1 MHRVLQLLCFAAMA
15 FVGLARAEERILTL
29 EADKGRYTVG
39 PYADVFG
46 DKSRKMSFEKAQ
58 RFFEKGRFQP
68 ESQNLPNYGFT
79 GRAYWFHLKVIG
91 KEGEREPWFLGLEY
105 PLIDRIDLY
114 YRDAAGAW
122 QHKESGDR
130 RDFNSRDLKNRF
142 FYFDI
147 PVHGVEPTEI
157 YLRLQT
163 EGASEFLLYFKTL
176 HEIMKEDHESQ
187 YVQGIFV
194 GLLAVMIAYYLLM
207 TIGARSLENFFLT
220 AFLFAL
226 LLFKMAMNG
235 LAIEYLWS
243 DFIWWAN
250 ASVAFAVP
258 FVFLTALLNAYSFLP
273 VKNYRRLQ
281 ITYLVFIGLTALQ
294 CLASFV
300 LPYIAV
306 KAYVMTGLCGTILIL
321 SSSIFMLIR
330 GYKPARF
337 FMLAWVSLLLGSLL
351 FGTQKLGLIPVSFWS
366 IHGVE
371 IATAFLVVLLSV
383 GAADKVNE
391 INKKIRRAQ
400 KAALHAQVEARR
412 VTELMNTQLEAQ
424 VKARTEELWKQTKD
438 MSVMLHNIQQGI
450 CTVDSEGIIHKEYS
464 SYLESI
470 LEARNLE
477 GQSLFDLVFSKS
489 DQPLEKV
496 QMLHSVLQS
505 CMAEDTMNFE
515 INSHLLPRHVQLVQ
529 GEARRDL
536 EIEWAPIED
545 AENRVQKV
553 LTAIRDVTEIK
564 KAEAIAAARQR
575 ELEIMGRIL
584 DLPASKFKRFVQ
596 STRHLLQDCYTIL
609 ARTDLKEHWNMILR
623 NAHTIKGNARTYG
636 LEEMSKMVH
645 QLENGLFSFDR
656 NSLGPV
662 EREFSM
668 KGLREIE
675 ELLNFYVM
683 IHDDKLKRA
692 AFADLENAMVR
703 FSTLVVEHREQM
715 SSYLQRE
722 FNDILSR
729 LDQLNVNSF
738 HKALQP
744 IISSLKPLAEQLG
757 KRPPLV
763 LIKGVDFYV
772 EPDQTEM
779 LEDIFVHAFRNSLDH
794 GFSPE
799 EQGEIILTI
808 RHEDNHTEI
817 IYADSGKGL
826 NLPVLHRKAL
836 DKKLIAADASEDEIA
851 HTIFIP
857 GISSAQVV
865 TEISGRGVGM
875 EAVCAFAKLLGGDVD
890 VVLDGPGR
898 GEGYRKFHLRIRLPT
913 QKKIAPRSMHLV
925 AS

>member
-1 MHRVLQLLCFAAMA
+1 VVALA
-15 FVGLARAEERILTL
+15 GLARAEERLLIL

-39 PYADVFG
+39 PYADVFE
-46 DKSRKMSFEKAQ
+46 DKSRRMSFKKAQ
-58 RFFEKGRFQP
+58 RFFEKGRFKP
-68 ESQNLPNYGFT
+68 EAQEIPNYGFT

-114 YRDAAGAW
+114 YRNDSGEW

-130 RDFNSRDLKNRF
+130 REFQSRDLKNRF

-147 PVHGVEPTEI
+147 PVHGAQPTEI

-163 EGASEFLLYFKTL
+163 DGASEFLLYFKTL

-187 YVQGIFV
+187 YVQGMYV
-194 GLLAVMIAYYLLM
+194 GLLAVMIAYYLLL

-220 AFLFAL
+220 LFLFAL
-226 LLFKMAMNG
+226 LLFKMTMNG

-250 ASVAFAVP
+250 ASVAFSVP
-258 FVFLTALLNAYSFLP
+258 FVFHTALLNAYSFLP

-281 ITYLVFIGLTALQ
+281 IAYYVLIGLTGIQ

-306 KAYVMTGLCGTILIL
+306 KAYVVTGLFATMLIFF
-321 SSSIFMLIR
+321 SSIFMLVR

-337 FMLAWVSLLLGSLL
+337 FMLAWISLLMGSLL

-366 IHGVE
+366 INGVE
-371 IATAFLVVLLSV
+371 IATAALVVLLSV
-383 GAADKVNE
+383 GAADKINE

-400 KAALHAQVEARR
+400 KAALQAQVEARR

-424 VKARTEELWKQTKD
+424 VKERTEELWQQTKD
-438 MSVMLHNIQQGI
+438 MSVMLNNIQQGI
-450 CTVDSEGIIHKEYS
+450 CTVDGDGIIHKEYS
-464 SYLESI
+464 GYLERI
-470 LEARNLE
+470 LDHKKLE
-477 GQSLFDLVFSKS
+477 GQSLFELIFSRS
-489 DQPLEKV
+489 DQPAEKV
-496 QMLHSVLQS
+496 EMLRSVLQS
-505 CMAEDTMNFE
+505 CMLEDVMNFE
-515 INSHLLPRHVQLVQ
+515 INSHLLPRHVQLIH
-529 GEARRDL
+529 GNGRRDL
-536 EIEWAPIED
+536 EMEWAPIED

-584 DLPASKFKRFVQ
+584 DLPASKFKRFVH
-596 STRHLLQDCYTIL
+596 STRHLLHDCYTIL
-609 ARTDLKEHWNMILR
+609 SRDDLKDHWSMILR

-636 LEEMSKMVH
+636 LDEMSKMVH
-645 QLENGLFSFDR
+645 LLENGLFSFDR
-656 NSLGPV
+656 DNLGPV
-662 EREFSM
+662 ERDFSM
-668 KGLREIE
+668 QGLKDIE

-692 AFADLENAMVR
+692 AFADFETAMVR
-703 FSTLVVEHREQM
+703 LSTLVVEYREQM

-722 FNDILSR
+722 FSEILSR

-744 IISSLKPLAEQLG
+744 IISSLRPLAEQLG

-794 GFSPE
+794 GFTPE
-799 EQGEIILTI
+799 DQGEIILTI
-808 RHEDNHTEI
+808 IHEEDYTEI
-817 IYADSGKGL
+817 TYADNGKGL
-826 NLPVLHRKAL
+826 NLPVLQRKAQ
-836 DKKLIAADASEDEIA
+836 DKNLIADDASEDEIA
-851 HTIFIP
+851 RTIFTP

-875 EAVCAFAKLLGGDVD
+875 EAVQAFVKQLGGDVD

-898 GEGYRKFHLRIRLPT
+898 FEGYRKFHLRIRLPV
-913 QKKIAPRSMHLV
+913 QKKIVQRSMHLV